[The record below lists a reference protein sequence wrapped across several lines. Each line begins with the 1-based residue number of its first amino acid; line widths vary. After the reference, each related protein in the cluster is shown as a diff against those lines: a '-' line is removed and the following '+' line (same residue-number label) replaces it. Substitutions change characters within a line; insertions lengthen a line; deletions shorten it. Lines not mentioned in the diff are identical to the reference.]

1 MGLNDTPGG
10 SRFTIGIFGK
20 RNAGKSSLINSLTG
34 QSIALASRVPG
45 TTTDPV
51 YKAMEL
57 LPVGPVMLI
66 DTAGL
71 DDQGELGS
79 QRVEKSM
86 EALRKCH
93 LVIYVANPEVG
104 ARPQCPQRPQLAQQP
119 PQPAQHQ
126 QQPLQQTQ
134 PYQQQPLQQSQP
146 HQQQRPQL
154 EQQQPQP
161 QSLQPQQTHQ
171 LQPVDNPETPGEKK
185 TPGNLD
191 SQPSAG
197 NWDARNF
204 LDKEE
209 SEFIHQLET
218 RKIPYIIAVNQ
229 SGEDTDFL
237 NKNYGTD
244 TQVFT
249 DAALKLGIDQLKK
262 AIIRNSGETEKE
274 AGLTDGLIEAGD
286 LAVLVTPIDTA
297 APKGRMILPQ
307 QQVLRDIID
316 KGAYTIVTREGELDQ
331 ALNALGR
338 PPKVVIT
345 DSQAFRLVD
354 SIVPPEI
361 DLTSFSILYAR
372 QKGDLKK
379 MTEAAA
385 VLGDLKPG
393 DKVLIAEACTH
404 HRQKDDIGTVK
415 IPKMLRK
422 LEPEVDIHW
431 HSGASF
437 PDDIR
442 EYKLVIHCGA
452 CMLNRPEV
460 QYRIEL
466 AEKEG
471 VPVTNY
477 GLTIAF
483 CTGIL
488 KRAVAPF
495 GIRI

>member
-93 LVIYVANPEVG
+93 LVIYVADPEVG
-104 ARPQCPQRPQLAQQP
+104 ARPQRPQRPQLAQQP
-119 PQPAQHQ
+119 PQIAQ
-126 QQPLQQTQ
+126 QQP
-134 PYQQQPLQQSQP
+134 
-146 HQQQRPQL
+146 
-154 EQQQPQP
+154 QPQP

-171 LQPVDNPETPGEKK
+171 PQPVDISDPGEKK
-185 TPGNLD
+185 TPGNPD

-218 RKIPYIIAVNQ
+218 RKIPYVIAVNQ

-307 QQVLRDIID
+307 QQVLRDILD

>member
-93 LVIYVANPEVG
+93 LVIYVADPEVG
-104 ARPQCPQRPQLAQQP
+104 ARPQPPQLAQHPQSQPPQLAQQ
-119 PQPAQHQ
+119 Q
-126 QQPLQQTQ
+126 
-134 PYQQQPLQQSQP
+134 
-146 HQQQRPQL
+146 PQL
-154 EQQQPQP
+154 AYQPQP

-171 LQPVDNPETPGEKK
+171 QQPVDISDPGENK
-185 TPGNLD
+185 TPGNPD

-218 RKIPYIIAVNQ
+218 RKIPYVIAVNQ

-307 QQVLRDIID
+307 QQVFRDILD

-361 DLTSFSILYAR
+361 DLTSFSILYAW

-437 PDDIR
+437 PDDIS

>member
-71 DDQGELGS
+71 DDQGELGG

-93 LVIYVANPEVG
+93 LVIYVADPEVG
-104 ARPQCPQRPQLAQQP
+104 ARPQCPQFAQQPPQLAQQ
-119 PQPAQHQ
+119 Q
-126 QQPLQQTQ
+126 QC
-134 PYQQQPLQQSQP
+134 SQP
-146 HQQQRPQL
+146 QQL
-154 EQQQPQP
+154 AQQQPQP

-171 LQPVDNPETPGEKK
+171 P
-185 TPGNLD
+185 
-191 SQPSAG
+191 QPSAG

-218 RKIPYIIAVNQ
+218 RKIPYVIAVNQ

-274 AGLTDGLIEAGD
+274 AGLTDGLIESGD

-307 QQVLRDIID
+307 QQVLRDILD

>member
-93 LVIYVANPEVG
+93 LVIYVADPEVG
-104 ARPQCPQRPQLAQQP
+104 ARPQRPQPQCPQQLAQQP
-119 PQPAQHQ
+119 
-126 QQPLQQTQ
+126 
-134 PYQQQPLQQSQP
+134 
-146 HQQQRPQL
+146 
-154 EQQQPQP
+154 P

-171 LQPVDNPETPGEKK
+171 PQPVDISDPGEKK
-185 TPGNLD
+185 TPGNPD

-218 RKIPYIIAVNQ
+218 RKIPYVIAVNQ

-307 QQVLRDIID
+307 QQVLRDILD

>member
-104 ARPQCPQRPQLAQQP
+104 ARPQRPQP
-119 PQPAQHQ
+119 PQCPPQPQLTHQPPQIAQ
-126 QQPLQQTQ
+126 QQPQ
-134 PYQQQPLQQSQP
+134 
-146 HQQQRPQL
+146 
-154 EQQQPQP
+154 QP
-161 QSLQPQQTHQ
+161 QSLQPQQTHHP
-171 LQPVDNPETPGEKK
+171 QPVDISDPGEKK
-185 TPGNLD
+185 TPGNPD

-218 RKIPYIIAVNQ
+218 RKIPYVIAVNQ

-237 NKNYGTD
+237 NKNFGTD
-244 TQVFT
+244 RQVFT

-307 QQVLRDIID
+307 QQVLRDILD

-495 GIRI
+495 EIRI

>member
-93 LVIYVANPEVG
+93 LVIYVADPEVG
-104 ARPQCPQRPQLAQQP
+104 ARPQRPQLAQQP
-119 PQPAQHQ
+119 PQLAQ
-126 QQPLQQTQ
+126 QQP
-134 PYQQQPLQQSQP
+134 
-146 HQQQRPQL
+146 
-154 EQQQPQP
+154 QPQP

-171 LQPVDNPETPGEKK
+171 PQPVDISDPGEKK
-185 TPGNLD
+185 TPGNTD

-218 RKIPYIIAVNQ
+218 RKIPYVIAVNQ

-297 APKGRMILPQ
+297 APKGRIILPQ
-307 QQVLRDIID
+307 QQVLRDILD

>member
-104 ARPQCPQRPQLAQQP
+104 ARPQRPQQQCPQPPQLAQQ
-119 PQPAQHQ
+119 
-126 QQPLQQTQ
+126 
-134 PYQQQPLQQSQP
+134 
-146 HQQQRPQL
+146 
-154 EQQQPQP
+154 QPQP
-161 QSLQPQQTHQ
+161 QRQSLQPQQTHQ
-171 LQPVDNPETPGEKK
+171 LQPVDISDPGEKK
-185 TPGNLD
+185 TPGNPD

-218 RKIPYIIAVNQ
+218 RKIPYVIAVNQ

-307 QQVLRDIID
+307 QQVLRDILD
-316 KGAYTIVTREGELDQ
+316 KGAYTIVTREGEMDQ

>member
-71 DDQGELGS
+71 DDHGELGS

-93 LVIYVANPEVG
+93 LVIYVADPEVG
-104 ARPQCPQRPQLAQQP
+104 ARPQRPPQSQCPQRPPQCPQRPQP
-119 PQPAQHQ
+119 P
-126 QQPLQQTQ
+126 
-134 PYQQQPLQQSQP
+134 
-146 HQQQRPQL
+146 
-154 EQQQPQP
+154 
-161 QSLQPQQTHQ
+161 QPQQTHQ
-171 LQPVDNPETPGEKK
+171 PQPVDISDPGEKK
-185 TPGNLD
+185 TPGNPD

-218 RKIPYIIAVNQ
+218 RKIPYVIAVNQ

-307 QQVLRDIID
+307 QQVLRDILD

-379 MTEAAA
+379 MTKAAA

>member
-93 LVIYVANPEVG
+93 LVIYVADPEVG
-104 ARPQCPQRPQLAQQP
+104 ARPQRP
-119 PQPAQHQ
+119 
-126 QQPLQQTQ
+126 
-134 PYQQQPLQQSQP
+134 
-146 HQQQRPQL
+146 
-154 EQQQPQP
+154 QPQP
-161 QSLQPQQTHQ
+161 
-171 LQPVDNPETPGEKK
+171 VDISDPGEKK
-185 TPGNLD
+185 TPGNPD

-218 RKIPYIIAVNQ
+218 RKIPYVIAVNQ

-307 QQVLRDIID
+307 QQVLRDILD

-379 MTEAAA
+379 MTKAAA

>member
-93 LVIYVANPEVG
+93 LVIYVADPEVG
-104 ARPQCPQRPQLAQQP
+104 ARPQRPPQSQCPQQPPQSQCPPQLAQQR
-119 PQPAQHQ
+119 PQPQC
-126 QQPLQQTQ
+126 P
-134 PYQQQPLQQSQP
+134 
-146 HQQQRPQL
+146 
-154 EQQQPQP
+154 QPQP
-161 QSLQPQQTHQ
+161 
-171 LQPVDNPETPGEKK
+171 VDISDPGEKK
-185 TPGNLD
+185 TPGNPD
-191 SQPSAG
+191 SQLSAG

-218 RKIPYIIAVNQ
+218 RKIPYVIAVNQ

-307 QQVLRDIID
+307 QQVLRDILD

-331 ALNALGR
+331 ALNALVR

>member
-93 LVIYVANPEVG
+93 LVIYVADPEVG
-104 ARPQCPQRPQLAQQP
+104 VRPQCPQQPPQLAS
-119 PQPAQHQ
+119 PQH
-126 QQPLQQTQ
+126 
-134 PYQQQPLQQSQP
+134 
-146 HQQQRPQL
+146 PQC
-154 EQQQPQP
+154 PQCS

-171 LQPVDNPETPGEKK
+171 PQPVDISDPGEKK
-185 TPGNLD
+185 TPGNPD

-218 RKIPYIIAVNQ
+218 RKIPYVIAVNQ

-307 QQVLRDIID
+307 QQVLRDILD

>member
-93 LVIYVANPEVG
+93 LVIYVADPEVG
-104 ARPQCPQRPQLAQQP
+104 ARPQCPQLA
-119 PQPAQHQ
+119 
-126 QQPLQQTQ
+126 
-134 PYQQQPLQQSQP
+134 
-146 HQQQRPQL
+146 
-154 EQQQPQP
+154 QQQPQP
-161 QSLQPQQTHQ
+161 QSPQPQQTHQ
-171 LQPVDNPETPGEKK
+171 PQPVDISDPGEKK
-185 TPGNLD
+185 TPGNPD

-218 RKIPYIIAVNQ
+218 RKIPYVIAVNQ

-307 QQVLRDIID
+307 QQVLRDILD

-385 VLGDLKPG
+385 VLGHLKPG

>member
-93 LVIYVANPEVG
+93 LVIYVADPEVG
-104 ARPQCPQRPQLAQQP
+104 ARPQRPPQSQCPQRPPQCPQP
-119 PQPAQHQ
+119 P
-126 QQPLQQTQ
+126 
-134 PYQQQPLQQSQP
+134 
-146 HQQQRPQL
+146 
-154 EQQQPQP
+154 
-161 QSLQPQQTHQ
+161 QPQQTHQ
-171 LQPVDNPETPGEKK
+171 PQPVDISDPGEKK
-185 TPGNLD
+185 TPGNPD

-218 RKIPYIIAVNQ
+218 RKIPYVIAVNQ

-307 QQVLRDIID
+307 QQVLRDILD

>member
-104 ARPQCPQRPQLAQQP
+104 TRP
-119 PQPAQHQ
+119 
-126 QQPLQQTQ
+126 QPLQQTQ
-134 PYQQQPLQQSQP
+134 PYQQQP
-146 HQQQRPQL
+146 PQL
-154 EQQQPQP
+154 AQQQPQP

-171 LQPVDNPETPGEKK
+171 PQPVDISDPGEKK
-185 TPGNLD
+185 TPGNPD

-218 RKIPYIIAVNQ
+218 RKIPYVIAVNQ

-307 QQVLRDIID
+307 QQVLRDILD

>member
-104 ARPQCPQRPQLAQQP
+104 ARPQRPQPPQRPQQP
-119 PQPAQHQ
+119 
-126 QQPLQQTQ
+126 
-134 PYQQQPLQQSQP
+134 
-146 HQQQRPQL
+146 
-154 EQQQPQP
+154 QPQP

-171 LQPVDNPETPGEKK
+171 PQPVDISDPGENK
-185 TPGNLD
+185 TPGNPD

-218 RKIPYIIAVNQ
+218 RKIPYVIAVNQ

-307 QQVLRDIID
+307 QQVLRDILD

-354 SIVPPEI
+354 SIVPPET

>member
-93 LVIYVANPEVG
+93 LVIYVADPEVG
-104 ARPQCPQRPQLAQQP
+104 ARPQRPQLAQQP
-119 PQPAQHQ
+119 PQLAQ
-126 QQPLQQTQ
+126 QQP
-134 PYQQQPLQQSQP
+134 
-146 HQQQRPQL
+146 
-154 EQQQPQP
+154 QPQP

-171 LQPVDNPETPGEKK
+171 PQPVDISDPGEKK
-185 TPGNLD
+185 TTGNPD
-191 SQPSAG
+191 NQPSAG

-218 RKIPYIIAVNQ
+218 RKIPYVIAVNQ

-307 QQVLRDIID
+307 QQVLRDILD

-379 MTEAAA
+379 MTKAAA

>member
-93 LVIYVANPEVG
+93 LVIYVADPEVG
-104 ARPQCPQRPQLAQQP
+104 ARPQRPQL
-119 PQPAQHQ
+119 
-126 QQPLQQTQ
+126 T
-134 PYQQQPLQQSQP
+134 
-146 HQQQRPQL
+146 
-154 EQQQPQP
+154 QPQP
-161 QSLQPQQTHQ
+161 QP
-171 LQPVDNPETPGEKK
+171 QPVDISDPGEKK
-185 TPGNLD
+185 TTGNPD
-191 SQPSAG
+191 NQPSAG

-218 RKIPYIIAVNQ
+218 RKIPYVIAVNQ

-307 QQVLRDIID
+307 QQVLRDILD

>member
-93 LVIYVANPEVG
+93 LVIYVADPEVG
-104 ARPQCPQRPQLAQQP
+104 ARPQRPQLAQQP
-119 PQPAQHQ
+119 PQLAQ
-126 QQPLQQTQ
+126 QQP
-134 PYQQQPLQQSQP
+134 
-146 HQQQRPQL
+146 
-154 EQQQPQP
+154 QPQP

-171 LQPVDNPETPGEKK
+171 PQPVDISDPGEKK
-185 TPGNLD
+185 TTGNPD
-191 SQPSAG
+191 NQPSAG

-218 RKIPYIIAVNQ
+218 RKIPYVIAVNQ

-307 QQVLRDIID
+307 QQVLRDILD

-471 VPVTNY
+471 VSVTNY

>member
-93 LVIYVANPEVG
+93 LVIYVADPEVG
-104 ARPQCPQRPQLAQQP
+104 ARPQPQCPQRPPQLQCPQRPQP
-119 PQPAQHQ
+119 P
-126 QQPLQQTQ
+126 
-134 PYQQQPLQQSQP
+134 
-146 HQQQRPQL
+146 
-154 EQQQPQP
+154 
-161 QSLQPQQTHQ
+161 QPQQTHQ
-171 LQPVDNPETPGEKK
+171 PQPVDISDPGEKK
-185 TPGNLD
+185 TPRNPD

-218 RKIPYIIAVNQ
+218 RKIPYVIAVNQ

-307 QQVLRDIID
+307 QQVLRDILD

-442 EYKLVIHCGA
+442 EYKMVIHCGA

-477 GLTIAF
+477 GLTIAL

>member
-93 LVIYVANPEVG
+93 LVIYVADPEVG
-104 ARPQCPQRPQLAQQP
+104 ARPQRPQLAQQP
-119 PQPAQHQ
+119 PQLA
-126 QQPLQQTQ
+126 
-134 PYQQQPLQQSQP
+134 
-146 HQQQRPQL
+146 
-154 EQQQPQP
+154 QQQPQP

-171 LQPVDNPETPGEKK
+171 PQPVDISDPGEKK
-185 TPGNLD
+185 TPGNPD

-218 RKIPYIIAVNQ
+218 RKIPYVIAVNQ

-307 QQVLRDIID
+307 QQVLRDILD

>member
-93 LVIYVANPEVG
+93 LVIYVADPEVG
-104 ARPQCPQRPQLAQQP
+104 ARPQRPQLAQQP
-119 PQPAQHQ
+119 PQLAQ
-126 QQPLQQTQ
+126 QQP
-134 PYQQQPLQQSQP
+134 
-146 HQQQRPQL
+146 
-154 EQQQPQP
+154 QPQP

-171 LQPVDNPETPGEKK
+171 PQPVDISDPGEKK
-185 TPGNLD
+185 TPGNPD

-218 RKIPYIIAVNQ
+218 RKIPYVIAVNQ

-307 QQVLRDIID
+307 QQVLRDILD

-393 DKVLIAEACTH
+393 DKVIIAEACTH

>member
-93 LVIYVANPEVG
+93 LVIYVADPEVG
-104 ARPQCPQRPQLAQQP
+104 ARPQRPPQPQCPQLA
-119 PQPAQHQ
+119 
-126 QQPLQQTQ
+126 
-134 PYQQQPLQQSQP
+134 YQQ
-146 HQQQRPQL
+146 
-154 EQQQPQP
+154 QP

-171 LQPVDNPETPGEKK
+171 PQPVDNPETPGEKK
-185 TPGNLD
+185 TPGNPD

-218 RKIPYIIAVNQ
+218 RNIPYVIAVNQ

-307 QQVLRDIID
+307 QQVLRDILD

>member
-93 LVIYVANPEVG
+93 LVIYVADPEVG
-104 ARPQCPQRPQLAQQP
+104 ARPQP
-119 PQPAQHQ
+119 
-126 QQPLQQTQ
+126 
-134 PYQQQPLQQSQP
+134 
-146 HQQQRPQL
+146 
-154 EQQQPQP
+154 
-161 QSLQPQQTHQ
+161 
-171 LQPVDNPETPGEKK
+171 QPVDISDPGEKK
-185 TPGNLD
+185 TPGNPD

-218 RKIPYIIAVNQ
+218 RKIPYVIAVNQ

-307 QQVLRDIID
+307 QQVLRDILD

-379 MTEAAA
+379 MTKAAA

>member
-93 LVIYVANPEVG
+93 LVIYVADPEVG
-104 ARPQCPQRPQLAQQP
+104 ARPQRPQLAQQP
-119 PQPAQHQ
+119 LQLAQ
-126 QQPLQQTQ
+126 QQP
-134 PYQQQPLQQSQP
+134 
-146 HQQQRPQL
+146 
-154 EQQQPQP
+154 QPQP

-171 LQPVDNPETPGEKK
+171 PQPVDISDPGEKK
-185 TPGNLD
+185 TTGNPD
-191 SQPSAG
+191 NQPSAG

-218 RKIPYIIAVNQ
+218 RKIPYVIAVNQ

-307 QQVLRDIID
+307 QQVLRDILD

-379 MTEAAA
+379 MTKAAA

>member
-93 LVIYVANPEVG
+93 LVIYVADPEVV
-104 ARPQCPQRPQLAQQP
+104 ARPQRPPQLAQQ
-119 PQPAQHQ
+119 
-126 QQPLQQTQ
+126 
-134 PYQQQPLQQSQP
+134 QS
-146 HQQQRPQL
+146 
-154 EQQQPQP
+154 QP

-171 LQPVDNPETPGEKK
+171 PQPVDISDPGEKK
-185 TPGNLD
+185 TPGNPD

-218 RKIPYIIAVNQ
+218 RKIPYVIAVNQ

-249 DAALKLGIDQLKK
+249 DATLKLGIDQLKK

-307 QQVLRDIID
+307 QQVLRDILD

>member
-93 LVIYVANPEVG
+93 LVIYVADPEVG
-104 ARPQCPQRPQLAQQP
+104 ARPQRP
-119 PQPAQHQ
+119 
-126 QQPLQQTQ
+126 
-134 PYQQQPLQQSQP
+134 
-146 HQQQRPQL
+146 
-154 EQQQPQP
+154 QPQP
-161 QSLQPQQTHQ
+161 
-171 LQPVDNPETPGEKK
+171 VDISDPGEKK
-185 TPGNLD
+185 TPGNPD

-218 RKIPYIIAVNQ
+218 RKIPYVIAVNQ

-307 QQVLRDIID
+307 QQVLRDILD

>member
-93 LVIYVANPEVG
+93 LVIYVADPEVG
-104 ARPQCPQRPQLAQQP
+104 ARPQRPQPQCPQLAQQRPQCPQSQCPQRPQPPQLAQQ
-119 PQPAQHQ
+119 H
-126 QQPLQQTQ
+126 
-134 PYQQQPLQQSQP
+134 
-146 HQQQRPQL
+146 
-154 EQQQPQP
+154 QPQP
-161 QSLQPQQTHQ
+161 
-171 LQPVDNPETPGEKK
+171 VDISDPGEKK
-185 TPGNLD
+185 TPGNPD

-218 RKIPYIIAVNQ
+218 RKIPYVIAVNQ

-307 QQVLRDIID
+307 QQVLRDILD

-442 EYKLVIHCGA
+442 KYKLVIHCGA

>member
-93 LVIYVANPEVG
+93 LVIYVADPEVG
-104 ARPQCPQRPQLAQQP
+104 ARPQRPPQSQCPPQLAQQR
-119 PQPAQHQ
+119 PQPQC
-126 QQPLQQTQ
+126 P
-134 PYQQQPLQQSQP
+134 
-146 HQQQRPQL
+146 
-154 EQQQPQP
+154 QPQP
-161 QSLQPQQTHQ
+161 
-171 LQPVDNPETPGEKK
+171 VDISDPGEKK
-185 TPGNLD
+185 TPGYPD

-218 RKIPYIIAVNQ
+218 RKIPYVIAVNQ

-307 QQVLRDIID
+307 QQVLRDILD

>member
-93 LVIYVANPEVG
+93 LVIYVADPEVG
-104 ARPQCPQRPQLAQQP
+104 ARPQRPQLAQQP
-119 PQPAQHQ
+119 PQIAQ
-126 QQPLQQTQ
+126 QQP
-134 PYQQQPLQQSQP
+134 
-146 HQQQRPQL
+146 
-154 EQQQPQP
+154 QPQP

-171 LQPVDNPETPGEKK
+171 PQPVDISDPGEKK
-185 TPGNLD
+185 TPGNPD

-218 RKIPYIIAVNQ
+218 RKIPYVIAVNQ

-307 QQVLRDIID
+307 QQVLRDILD

>member
-93 LVIYVANPEVG
+93 LVIYVADPEVG
-104 ARPQCPQRPQLAQQP
+104 VRPQRPPQPQCPQPQLAQQP
-119 PQPAQHQ
+119 
-126 QQPLQQTQ
+126 
-134 PYQQQPLQQSQP
+134 
-146 HQQQRPQL
+146 
-154 EQQQPQP
+154 
-161 QSLQPQQTHQ
+161 
-171 LQPVDNPETPGEKK
+171 QPVDISDPGEKK
-185 TPGNLD
+185 TPGNPD

-218 RKIPYIIAVNQ
+218 RKIPYVIAVNQ

-307 QQVLRDIID
+307 QQVLRDILD

-483 CTGIL
+483 CTDIL

>member
-57 LPVGPVMLI
+57 LPVGPVLLI

-93 LVIYVANPEVG
+93 LVIYVADPEVG
-104 ARPQCPQRPQLAQQP
+104 ARPQRP
-119 PQPAQHQ
+119 PQP
-126 QQPLQQTQ
+126 LV
-134 PYQQQPLQQSQP
+134 
-146 HQQQRPQL
+146 
-154 EQQQPQP
+154 QQQPQP

-171 LQPVDNPETPGEKK
+171 PQPVDISDPGEKK
-185 TPGNLD
+185 TPGNPD

-218 RKIPYIIAVNQ
+218 RKIPYVIAVNQ

-307 QQVLRDIID
+307 QQVLRDILD

>member
-93 LVIYVANPEVG
+93 LVIYVADPEVG
-104 ARPQCPQRPQLAQQP
+104 ARPQSQCPQQPQLAQQP
-119 PQPAQHQ
+119 
-126 QQPLQQTQ
+126 
-134 PYQQQPLQQSQP
+134 
-146 HQQQRPQL
+146 R
-154 EQQQPQP
+154 

-171 LQPVDNPETPGEKK
+171 PQPVDISDPGEKK
-185 TPGNLD
+185 IPGNPD

-218 RKIPYIIAVNQ
+218 RKIPYVIAVNQ

-307 QQVLRDIID
+307 QQVLRDILD

>member
-93 LVIYVANPEVG
+93 LVIYVADPEVG
-104 ARPQCPQRPQLAQQP
+104 ARPQRPQLAQQP
-119 PQPAQHQ
+119 PQLAQ
-126 QQPLQQTQ
+126 QQP
-134 PYQQQPLQQSQP
+134 
-146 HQQQRPQL
+146 
-154 EQQQPQP
+154 QPQP

-171 LQPVDNPETPGEKK
+171 PQPVDISDPGEKK
-185 TPGNLD
+185 TTGNPD
-191 SQPSAG
+191 NQPSAG

-218 RKIPYIIAVNQ
+218 RKIPYVIAVNQ

-307 QQVLRDIID
+307 QQVLRDILD

>member
-93 LVIYVANPEVG
+93 LVIYVADPEVG
-104 ARPQCPQRPQLAQQP
+104 ARPQPPQRPQLA
-119 PQPAQHQ
+119 
-126 QQPLQQTQ
+126 
-134 PYQQQPLQQSQP
+134 
-146 HQQQRPQL
+146 
-154 EQQQPQP
+154 QQQPQP

-171 LQPVDNPETPGEKK
+171 PQPVDISDPGEKK
-185 TPGNLD
+185 TPGNPD

-218 RKIPYIIAVNQ
+218 RKIPYVIAVNQ

-307 QQVLRDIID
+307 QQVLRDILD

-338 PPKVVIT
+338 PPKAVIT

-385 VLGDLKPG
+385 VLGHLKPG

>member
-71 DDQGELGS
+71 DDHGELGS

-93 LVIYVANPEVG
+93 LVIYVADPEVG
-104 ARPQCPQRPQLAQQP
+104 ARPQRP
-119 PQPAQHQ
+119 H
-126 QQPLQQTQ
+126 
-134 PYQQQPLQQSQP
+134 
-146 HQQQRPQL
+146 
-154 EQQQPQP
+154 QPQP
-161 QSLQPQQTHQ
+161 
-171 LQPVDNPETPGEKK
+171 VDISDPGENK
-185 TPGNLD
+185 TPGNPD

-218 RKIPYIIAVNQ
+218 RKIPYVIAVNQ

-262 AIIRNSGETEKE
+262 AIIRNSCETEKE

-307 QQVLRDIID
+307 QQVLRDILD

>member
-93 LVIYVANPEVG
+93 LVIYVADPEVG
-104 ARPQCPQRPQLAQQP
+104 ARPQRP
-119 PQPAQHQ
+119 
-126 QQPLQQTQ
+126 
-134 PYQQQPLQQSQP
+134 
-146 HQQQRPQL
+146 
-154 EQQQPQP
+154 QPQP
-161 QSLQPQQTHQ
+161 
-171 LQPVDNPETPGEKK
+171 VDISDPGEKK
-185 TPGNLD
+185 TPGNPD

-218 RKIPYIIAVNQ
+218 RKIPYVIAVNQ

-307 QQVLRDIID
+307 QQVLRDILD

-372 QKGDLKK
+372 QKGDLRK
-379 MTEAAA
+379 MTKAAA

>member
-57 LPVGPVMLI
+57 LPTTTDPVYKAMELLPVGPVMLI

-93 LVIYVANPEVG
+93 LVIYVADPEVG
-104 ARPQCPQRPQLAQQP
+104 ARPQRPQSQCPQQPQLAQQP
-119 PQPAQHQ
+119 
-126 QQPLQQTQ
+126 
-134 PYQQQPLQQSQP
+134 
-146 HQQQRPQL
+146 R
-154 EQQQPQP
+154 

-171 LQPVDNPETPGEKK
+171 PQPVDISDPGEKK
-185 TPGNLD
+185 IPGNPD

-218 RKIPYIIAVNQ
+218 RKIPYVIAVNQ

-307 QQVLRDIID
+307 QQVLRDILD

>member
-93 LVIYVANPEVG
+93 LVIYVADPEVG
-104 ARPQCPQRPQLAQQP
+104 ARPQRPPQSQCPQQPPQSQCPPQLAQQR
-119 PQPAQHQ
+119 PQPQC
-126 QQPLQQTQ
+126 P
-134 PYQQQPLQQSQP
+134 
-146 HQQQRPQL
+146 
-154 EQQQPQP
+154 QPQP
-161 QSLQPQQTHQ
+161 
-171 LQPVDNPETPGEKK
+171 VDISDPGEKK
-185 TPGNLD
+185 TPGNPD
-191 SQPSAG
+191 IQPSAG

-218 RKIPYIIAVNQ
+218 RKIPYVIAVNQ

-307 QQVLRDIID
+307 QQVLRDILD

-437 PDDIR
+437 PDYIR

>member
-93 LVIYVANPEVG
+93 LVIYVADPEVG
-104 ARPQCPQRPQLAQQP
+104 ARPQRPQPPQRPQLA
-119 PQPAQHQ
+119 
-126 QQPLQQTQ
+126 
-134 PYQQQPLQQSQP
+134 YQQ
-146 HQQQRPQL
+146 
-154 EQQQPQP
+154 QP

-171 LQPVDNPETPGEKK
+171 PQPVDISDPGEKK
-185 TPGNLD
+185 TPGNPD

-218 RKIPYIIAVNQ
+218 RKIPYVIAVNQ

-307 QQVLRDIID
+307 QQVLRDILD

>member
-93 LVIYVANPEVG
+93 LVIYVADPEVG
-104 ARPQCPQRPQLAQQP
+104 ARPQRPQLAQQP
-119 PQPAQHQ
+119 PQLAQ
-126 QQPLQQTQ
+126 QQP
-134 PYQQQPLQQSQP
+134 
-146 HQQQRPQL
+146 
-154 EQQQPQP
+154 QPQP

-171 LQPVDNPETPGEKK
+171 PQPVDISDPGEKK
-185 TPGNLD
+185 TPGNPD

-218 RKIPYIIAVNQ
+218 RKIPYVIAVNQ

-307 QQVLRDIID
+307 QQVLRDILD
-316 KGAYTIVTREGELDQ
+316 KGAYTIVAREGELDQ

-385 VLGDLKPG
+385 VLGDLKQG